1 MKLPR
6 DLPKPIFIRPND
18 YVTLGGADY
27 IIKRNEF
34 GQMIKVLGRISRKLP
49 AEKDVIWALRAHRPV
64 GVWGNKYFMFERI
77 DEEVLPEIME
87 AIWEADRRRG
97 VPKPEINPEEDIYSF

>member
-6 DLPKPIFIRPND
+6 DLPRPLFVRPND

-34 GQMIKVLGRISRKLP
+34 NQMIKLVGRVSRRLP
-49 AEKDVIWALRAHRPV
+49 SEKDVIWALRSLRPV
-64 GVWGNKYFMFERI
+64 GQWGNKYFMFERI
-77 DEEVLPEIME
+77 DEEVVPEIME

-97 VPKPEINPEEDIYSF
+97 IPKPNINPEDNLYDF